1 MEYWKE
7 KNPQA
12 YEDIVLSFD
21 PMFRLMRERGI
32 TDLQLARQI
41 GVKVDAI
48 RRIQLHQDTTTM
60 QTIKEICK
68 ALDCATGDIIS
79 VSKVLVLPPT
89 KKDPD
94 A

>member
-1 MEYWKE
+1 MDYWKE

-21 PMFRLMRERGI
+21 SMFCLMRERGI

-48 RRIQLHQDTTTM
+48 RNIQFRQDTTTM

-68 ALDCATGDIIS
+68 VLDCAPGDIIS
-79 VSKVLVLPPT
+79 ISKVLVMPAT
-89 KKDPD
+89 RRDT
-94 A
+94 